1 MVEEVL
7 QYLHHPGVWLSFLT
21 LSLLEIV
28 LGIDNVIFVA
38 IVANRLPEPARTA
51 ARSLGI
57 ILAFFMRVA
66 FLVTIV
72 WLVALRRTIY
82 NFGGFELSWRDLI
95 LAGGGLFLLYKAL
108 VEISA
113 ELRGE
118 AMQERAAT
126 AASFA
131 LVVVQIVLLDL
142 VFSVDSI
149 FTAVGLSQQL
159 PVMISAIVVA
169 ILVMLLAAGPV
180 GNFIHHH
187 PTIKMLALAFLLLVA
202 AALLTDS
209 SHHHLDRAYLYI
221 AIGFTLLI
229 ELLLLGVPQ
238 GQKAIGAPLIFIV
251 CAGFLVGAGYYAR
264 TVHPEISWSYF
275 YVPAVFGLV
284 VQILNFFALSTQR
297 RMAREALQAKK
308 AA

>member
-1 MVEEVL
+1 MLEEAL
-7 QYLHHPGVWLSFLT
+7 QYLHHPDVWLSFLT
-21 LSLLEIV
+21 LSLLEVV

-51 ARSLGI
+51 ARSIGL
-57 ILAFFMRVA
+57 ILALFMRVA

-72 WLVALRRTIY
+72 WLVALQRTIY

-118 AMQERAAT
+118 AVQERAAT
-126 AASFA
+126 AASFV

-149 FTAVGLSQQL
+149 FTAVGLSRQL
-159 PVMISAIVVA
+159 PVMIAAIVVA

-180 GNFIHHH
+180 ANFIHHH

-202 AALLTDS
+202 AALLIDA

-221 AIGFTLLI
+221 AIGFTLLV
-229 ELLLLGVPQ
+229 EVLLLGVPQ
-238 GQKAIGAPLIFIV
+238 THKAIGAPLIFIV
-251 CAGFLVGAGYYAR
+251 CAGIMGAAGYTAR
-264 TVHPEISWSYF
+264 MMHPEISWSYI
-275 YVPAVFGLV
+275 YVPAAFGLA
-284 VQILNFFALSTQR
+284 VQILNFFAMATQR
-297 RMAREALQAKK
+297 RLARAAAQANG
-308 AA
+308 AG

>member
-1 MVEEVL
+1 MHGHF
-7 QYLHHPGVWLSFLT
+7 LHHLQHPGIWLSFLT

-82 NFGGFELSWRDLI
+82 NFDGFELSWRDLI

-108 VEISA
+108 VEIGA

-118 AMQERAAT
+118 AVHERAAT
-126 AASFA
+126 AGSFA

-149 FTAVGLSQQL
+149 FTAVGLSRQL
-159 PVMISAIVVA
+159 PVMIAAIVVA
-169 ILVMLLAAGPV
+169 IVVMLVASGPV
-180 GNFIHHH
+180 GNFIHQH
-187 PTIKMLALAFLLLVA
+187 PTIKMLALAFLLLVS
-202 AALLTDS
+202 AALLTDA
-209 SHHHLDRAYLYI
+209 SHHHLDRTYLYM
-221 AIGFTLLI
+221 AIGFTLVI
-229 ELLLLGVPQ
+229 ELALLCVPSSYRPAA
-238 GQKAIGAPLIFIV
+238 GPVIFVV
-251 CAGFLVGAGYYAR
+251 CAGILGAIGYYIR
-264 TVHPEISWSYF
+264 TSHPTISWSYF
-275 YVPAVFGLV
+275 YLPAAFGFI
-284 VQILNFFALSTQR
+284 VQVLNSFAFATQR
-297 RMAREALQAKK
+297 RLARAAVADK
-308 AA
+308 A